1 MHLVRP
7 PALTCRPSIPAISG
21 KFKRSSFL
29 HPTVGQDR
37 VTGAIAVGLLHS
49 AKGSCR
55 NPHSSPRRI
64 SAALSISGGMET
76 ACQGEVFL
84 YDEMLGYAGFEAR
97 TGGVPEGSK
106 AVVCIG
112 GLTDGLLSLRYLP
125 ALAAELQQV
134 GWRTFQ
140 PVLQSS
146 YRGWGFASLDDDVLG
161 IDKFLSFLRSKR
173 GITEVVLLGSST
185 GCQDA
190 VHYLKVGKL
199 ADIVHG
205 IVLQAP
211 VSDREAL
218 SVETSGNQ
226 VEALREFAQTA
237 SKMIAE
243 GRGEEPLP
251 RAACQLFGPPD
262 VITAYRFDSLTRR
275 LADDDM
281 FSSDLSADE
290 MKQKLG
296 HVHTPAL
303 LIASADDEY
312 VPKTV
317 DVSRLC
323 HRMADAM
330 AAGVARTAECLVLQQ
345 GGHGVRGQ
353 DAQARFV
360 DAVARFV
367 ARLSVHEHH
376 ELPDS
381 LRLSRLTWEVSLANT
396 LRGRAASL
404 PSGEPLLVA
413 LAGMPG
419 SGKSRISQILLRLL
433 QPDCLVVQMDGYH
446 TKLSDLQS
454 RPDAVDAVYRRG
466 APDTFEVSSLKEA
479 LKRVKAGESSVKFP
493 AFDHARGD
501 PVEDAVCFDRRVH
514 RIVLVEG
521 LYLLHRND
529 GWQEIPDLFDF
540 KVYLDAD
547 LEECIG
553 RVKERNKVIP
563 GYTPQEIDKRCEEV
577 DRRNAEVV
585 QLTQGEADLH
595 AGRRFE
601 ARCEVKFASRLPTK
615 LRSHLAAAGGH
626 CLREHVPAFIGD
638 HSCSIGDTAVPL
650 VRQFIKSR
658 YKDYGKGTVT
668 LRHLKE
674 HIVANTNIGLTYED
688 LRDDRYSSVIEDE
701 VDAIVARCDGGK
713 KPVACL
719 DTAKPSIEL

>member
-1 MHLVRP
+1 
-7 PALTCRPSIPAISG
+7 
-21 KFKRSSFL
+21 
-29 HPTVGQDR
+29 
-37 VTGAIAVGLLHS
+37 VGLLHS
-49 AKGSCR
+49 VHESCR
-55 NPHSSPRRI
+55 NRHSSRRRV
-64 SAALSISGGMET
+64 STALSVIARMET

-97 TGGVPEGSK
+97 TGQNVPKGSK

-146 YRGWGFASLDDDVLG
+146 YRGWGFASLDDDVMG

-190 VHYLKVGKL
+190 VHYIKVGKL
-199 ADIVHG
+199 TELVHG

-218 SVETSGNQ
+218 SVETSGSQ
-226 VEALREFAQTA
+226 VEALREFAETA
-237 SKMIAE
+237 SRMIAE

-281 FSSDLSADE
+281 FSSDLSEDE

-303 LIASADDEY
+303 LVASADDEY

-317 DVSRLC
+317 NVSTLC

-330 AAGVARTAECLVLQQ
+330 AAGVARTAECLVLEQ

-367 ARLSVHEHH
+367 ARLGVL
-376 ELPDS
+376 ELRDGT
-381 LRLSRLTWEVSLANT
+381 LLSRLTWEVALANT

-404 PSGEPLLVA
+404 PSGKPLLVA

-454 RPDAVDAVYRRG
+454 RPDAADAVYRRG
-466 APDTFEVSSLKEA
+466 APDTFEVSSLREA
-479 LKRVKAGESSVKFP
+479 LQRVKTGESSVKFP

-501 PVEDAVCFDRRVH
+501 PVEDAVCFDRLVH

-521 LYLLHRND
+521 LYLLHRKD
-529 GWQEIPDLFDF
+529 GWQEVSDLFDF

-563 GYTPQEIDKRCEEV
+563 GYTAQEIDKRCEEV

-595 AGRRFE
+595 AGP
-601 ARCEVKFASRLPTK
+601 RLNQAP
-615 LRSHLAAAGGH
+615 
-626 CLREHVPAFIGD
+626 
-638 HSCSIGDTAVPL
+638 
-650 VRQFIKSR
+650 
-658 YKDYGKGTVT
+658 
-668 LRHLKE
+668 
-674 HIVANTNIGLTYED
+674 ED
-688 LRDDRYSSVIEDE
+688 
-701 VDAIVARCDGGK
+701 
-713 KPVACL
+713 
-719 DTAKPSIEL
+719 

>member
-1 MHLVRP
+1 M
-7 PALTCRPSIPAISG
+7 
-21 KFKRSSFL
+21 
-29 HPTVGQDR
+29 
-37 VTGAIAVGLLHS
+37 TGAIAVGLLHS
-49 AKGSCR
+49 AKGSCKNR
-55 NPHSSPRRI
+55 HSSLRHV
-64 SAALSISGGMET
+64 SAALSATGGMET

-97 TGGVPEGSK
+97 AAQGVLEGSK

-199 ADIVHG
+199 TDIVHG

-226 VEALREFAQTA
+226 VEALCEFAKTA

-243 GRGEEPLP
+243 GRGEEALP

-281 FSSDLSADE
+281 FSSDLSEDE

-317 DVSRLC
+317 DVSMLC

-367 ARLSVHEHH
+367 ARLSVHE
-376 ELPDS
+376 LPDGTH
-381 LRLSRLTWEVSLANT
+381 LSRLTWEVSLANT

-404 PSGEPLLVA
+404 PSGKPLLVA
-413 LAGMPG
+413 IAGMPG

-454 RPDAVDAVYRRG
+454 RPDAADAVYRRG
-466 APDTFEVSSLKEA
+466 APDTFEVSSLREA

-493 AFDHARGD
+493 AFDHA
-501 PVEDAVCFDRRVH
+501 A
-514 RIVLVEG
+514 
-521 LYLLHRND
+521 
-529 GWQEIPDLFDF
+529 PD
-540 KVYLDAD
+540 
-547 LEECIG
+547 C
-553 RVKERNKVIP
+553 N
-563 GYTPQEIDKRCEEV
+563 
-577 DRRNAEVV
+577 
-585 QLTQGEADLH
+585 
-595 AGRRFE
+595 
-601 ARCEVKFASRLPTK
+601 
-615 LRSHLAAAGGH
+615 
-626 CLREHVPAFIGD
+626 
-638 HSCSIGDTAVPL
+638 
-650 VRQFIKSR
+650 
-658 YKDYGKGTVT
+658 
-668 LRHLKE
+668 
-674 HIVANTNIGLTYED
+674 
-688 LRDDRYSSVIEDE
+688 
-701 VDAIVARCDGGK
+701 
-713 KPVACL
+713 
-719 DTAKPSIEL
+719 

>member
-1 MHLVRP
+1 
-7 PALTCRPSIPAISG
+7 
-21 KFKRSSFL
+21 
-29 HPTVGQDR
+29 
-37 VTGAIAVGLLHS
+37 
-49 AKGSCR
+49 
-55 NPHSSPRRI
+55 
-64 SAALSISGGMET
+64 MET

-97 TGGVPEGSK
+97 TGQNVPKGSK

-146 YRGWGFASLDDDVLG
+146 YRGWGFASLDDDVMG

-190 VHYLKVGKL
+190 VHYIKVGKL
-199 ADIVHG
+199 TELVHG

-218 SVETSGNQ
+218 SVETSGSQ
-226 VEALREFAQTA
+226 VEALREFAETA
-237 SKMIAE
+237 SRMIAE

-281 FSSDLSADE
+281 FSSDLSEDE

-303 LIASADDEY
+303 LVASADDEY

-317 DVSRLC
+317 NVSTLC

-330 AAGVARTAECLVLQQ
+330 AAGVARTAECLVLEQ

-367 ARLSVHEHH
+367 ARLGVL
-376 ELPDS
+376 ELRDGT
-381 LRLSRLTWEVSLANT
+381 LLSRLTWEVALANT

-404 PSGEPLLVA
+404 PSGKPLLVA

-454 RPDAVDAVYRRG
+454 RPDAADAVYRRG
-466 APDTFEVSSLKEA
+466 APDTFEVSSLREA
-479 LKRVKAGESSVKFP
+479 LQRVKTGESSVKFP

-501 PVEDAVCFDRRVH
+501 PVEDAVCFDRLVH

-521 LYLLHRND
+521 LYLLHRKD
-529 GWQEIPDLFDF
+529 GWQEVSDLFDF

-563 GYTPQEIDKRCEEV
+563 GYTAQEIDKRCEEV

-595 AGRRFE
+595 AGVRYVDNADFE
-601 ARCEVKFASRLPTK
+601 ARLSLIVSVCARAASFGVMVRHKLKASSDRQTNVEGKPNPGGK
-615 LRSHLAAAGGH
+615 SSLLFVCLRSCAVILLLLVGIACGSMLLSSSGTTHAASVDSPRGPPDQTFA
-626 CLREHVPAFIGD
+626 
-638 HSCSIGDTAVPL
+638 DTAVPL

>member
-1 MHLVRP
+1 M
-7 PALTCRPSIPAISG
+7 
-21 KFKRSSFL
+21 
-29 HPTVGQDR
+29 
-37 VTGAIAVGLLHS
+37 GLLHS
-49 AKGSCR
+49 VHESYR
-55 NPHSSPRRI
+55 NRHSSRRRV
-64 SAALSISGGMET
+64 STALSVIARMET

-97 TGGVPEGSK
+97 TGQNVPKGSK

-146 YRGWGFASLDDDVLG
+146 YRGWGFASLDDDVMG

-190 VHYLKVGKL
+190 VHYIKVGKL
-199 ADIVHG
+199 TELVHG

-218 SVETSGNQ
+218 SVETSGSQ
-226 VEALREFAQTA
+226 VEALREFAETA
-237 SKMIAE
+237 SRMIAE

-281 FSSDLSADE
+281 FSSDLSEDE

-303 LIASADDEY
+303 LVASADDEY

-317 DVSRLC
+317 NVSTLC

-330 AAGVARTAECLVLQQ
+330 AAGVARTAECLVLEQ

-367 ARLSVHEHH
+367 ARLGVHE
-376 ELPDS
+376 
-381 LRLSRLTWEVSLANT
+381 LRDGTLLSRLTWEVALANT

-404 PSGEPLLVA
+404 PSGKPLLVA

-454 RPDAVDAVYRRG
+454 RPDAADAVYRRG
-466 APDTFEVSSLKEA
+466 APDTFEVSSLREA
-479 LKRVKAGESSVKFP
+479 LQRVKTGESSVKFP
-493 AFDHARGD
+493 AFDHAAKDCNSVGLRIDLTPGCCCALRGFVIVALPCGMLVSAEARGD
-501 PVEDAVCFDRRVH
+501 PVEDAVCFDRLVH

-521 LYLLHRND
+521 LYLLHRKD
-529 GWQEIPDLFDF
+529 GNPSCIAAPIVWFSM
-540 KVYLDAD
+540 VRLDSMTKH
-547 LEECIG
+547 
-553 RVKERNKVIP
+553 RPN
-563 GYTPQEIDKRCEEV
+563 V
-577 DRRNAEVV
+577 DRM
-585 QLTQGEADLH
+585 
-595 AGRRFE
+595 
-601 ARCEVKFASRLPTK
+601 
-615 LRSHLAAAGGH
+615 
-626 CLREHVPAFIGD
+626 
-638 HSCSIGDTAVPL
+638 
-650 VRQFIKSR
+650 QFLI
-658 YKDYGKGTVT
+658 TVCT
-668 LRHLKE
+668 
-674 HIVANTNIGLTYED
+674 
-688 LRDDRYSSVIEDE
+688 
-701 VDAIVARCDGGK
+701 
-713 KPVACL
+713 
-719 DTAKPSIEL
+719 